1 MGRNI
6 IKIDK
11 IENHTQ
17 RLYAYAQRKRG
28 LLKKAMEISILCEQ
42 DLYLVFYDK
51 KDKKL
56 VQLSSS
62 EDFNLEAINHL
73 INPELRDQMKSVEIY
88 ENADL
93 ELLEHNCL
101 TDK

>member
-11 IENHTQ
+11 LENHTQ

-42 DLYLVFYDK
+42 DLFLVLYDR

-56 VQLSSS
+56 VSLTSS
-62 EDFNLEAINHL
+62 EDFTVEAVSNLIK
-73 INPELRDQMKSVEIY
+73 PEVRK
-88 ENADL
+88 
-93 ELLEHNCL
+93 
-101 TDK
+101 

>member
-56 VQLSSS
+56 V
-62 EDFNLEAINHL
+62 
-73 INPELRDQMKSVEIY
+73 
-88 ENADL
+88 
-93 ELLEHNCL
+93 
-101 TDK
+101 

>member
-11 IENHTQ
+11 LENHTQ

-42 DLYLVFYDK
+42 DMFLVLFDR

-56 VQLSSS
+56 VTLTSS
-62 EDFNLEAINHL
+62 EDFTIDA
-73 INPELRDQMKSVEIY
+73 V
-88 ENADL
+88 
-93 ELLEHNCL
+93 
-101 TDK
+101 